1 MPIINIQAFEK
12 VAKTDPEFVRE
23 TRYFNGTLKLVAGS
37 EQHHLTFQE
46 GKLEAVDSGESDDT
60 VTEIM
65 VKGTPEHWKEMLAEK
80 PKPFFQSLQS
90 TAVKHGLSI
99 SDSHA
104 TFAYLPA
111 LNRMMQLLRQIHS
124 QEC

>member
-12 VAKTDPEFVRE
+12 LAKIDPEFVRE
-23 TRYFNGTLKLVAGS
+23 TRYFNGTLKLVAGP

-46 GKLEAVDSGESDDT
+46 GALVAVDSGVPDDT
-60 VTEIM
+60 QTEIM
-65 VKGTPEHWKEMLAEK
+65 VKGTPEHWEEMLAEK

-90 TAVKHGLSI
+90 TAIKHGLSI

-111 LNRMMQLLRQIHS
+111 LNRMMQLLRKIHS

>member
-37 EQHHLTFQE
+37 EQHHLTFKE
-46 GKLEAVDSGESDDT
+46 GKLEAVESGAPDDT
-60 VTEIM
+60 QTEIM
-65 VKGTPEHWKEMLAEK
+65 VKGTPELWKEMLAEK

-90 TAVKHGLSI
+90 TAIKHGLTI

-111 LNRMMQLLRQIHS
+111 LNRMMQLLRKIHS